1 MGITILVIDDEAGPI
16 GAIEDAG
23 WHPGDRLKYEVDTI
37 QANWRDRAAT
47 TFWPFAPNA
56 NLYIPETIE
65 VGQVYRD
72 WLQTPWKVIGKD
84 GLFGV
89 KLATGLRFMDVPRFR
104 MQNGEYMYDPKLS
117 DA

>member
-16 GAIEDAG
+16 GTIVDAG
-23 WHPGDRLKYEVDTI
+23 DHPGDRLKYEVDTI
-37 QANWRDRAAT
+37 QANWRDRGTASFSFPAGT
-47 TFWPFAPNA
+47 GYFPDTV
-56 NLYIPETIE
+56 E

-89 KLATGLRFMDVPRFR
+89 NMAASVRFMAISRHR
-104 MQNGEYMYDPKLS
+104 LQTGEFKYDEMLS
-117 DA
+117 D